1 MRTSE
6 VEFILISCYIEI
18 FYPCILHTQYAWGDA
33 LRFEMSKKKIIIML
47 SKLDKVKFLIQT
59 RKFIVWLIQ
68 FQTMSKTMR
77 PIWVW
82 SNLRVFHCPLPPCTQ
97 VCTCTQS
104 SHCLRASLKKR
115 KMKFFFKF
123 FGVRQWY
130 I

>member
-1 MRTSE
+1 MPTSE
-6 VEFILISCYIEI
+6 VEFNILLYWNLLSMYFAYPICLRWCIEI
-18 FYPCILHTQYAWGDA
+18 QNEL
-33 LRFEMSKKKIIIML
+33 KKKIIIML

-59 RKFIVWLIQ
+59 GKFIVWLIQ

-104 SHCLRASLKKR
+104 SHCLRASLKKKR
-115 KMKFFFKF
+115 KMEFLFKF
-123 FGVRQWY
+123 FLVRQWY